1 MGNWILLIISL
12 IILVTSGDI
21 LVRGS
26 VSMARHFKIST
37 LLVGLIVVS
46 IGTSAP
52 ELFVSL
58 QAALNSHPDISI
70 GNVVGSN
77 ISNIGLVL
85 AITAI
90 ILPVAVKKSILVFD
104 LPFLLLSSI
113 VLYILS
119 VYIGKG
125 SLDYIDGIIFL
136 LMLAVYLYISITKS
150 IKERKHAPI
159 FKKPQYNIYLS
170 ILFILGSIVGMYF
183 GANWLIESASDI
195 AVNLGVSERVISV
208 TIVAFGTSVPELST
222 SIIAAIKKESDI
234 SIGNI
239 IGSNIFNILMIL
251 GAASSINTI
260 TISNQIIN
268 IDMLYMIA
276 ITIILALLIIV
287 YKNKRVSR
295 IAGVILLALYT
306 FYIYSS
312 FSTQIL

>member
-1 MGNWILLIISL
+1 MGNWIWLLISIL
-12 IILVTSGDI
+12 ILIASGDV

-58 QAALNSHPDISI
+58 QAALNNHPDISI

-90 ILPVAVKKSILVFD
+90 ILPVAVKKSILIFD
-104 LPFLLLSSI
+104 WPYLLFSSLVLYGLSWYDNKLDLIDGVIFI
-113 VLYILS
+113 VLIL
-119 VYIGKG
+119 VYI
-125 SLDYIDGIIFL
+125 FL
-136 LMLAVYLYISITKS
+136 SIKKS
-150 IKERKHAPI
+150 VKERKHAPI
-159 FKKPQYNIYLS
+159 FKEPQHNIYLS
-170 ILFILGSIVGMYF
+170 FLFILGSIVGMYF

-195 AVNLGVSERVISV
+195 AVDLGVSERVISV
-208 TIVAFGTSVPELST
+208 TIIAFGTSVPELST

-251 GAASSINTI
+251 GPTAVISPISIKKEIVET
-260 TISNQIIN
+260 
-268 IDMLYMIA
+268 DMLYMIG
-276 ITIILALLIIV
+276 ITVLLAALIVVYKEKRISRLAGIILLSV
-287 YKNKRVSR
+287 Y
-295 IAGVILLALYT
+295 I
-306 FYIYSS
+306 FYIYNS
-312 FSTQIL
+312 FT

>member
-1 MGNWILLIISL
+1 MGNWIWLLVSLLI
-12 IILVTSGDI
+12 LVASGDI

-58 QAALNSHPDISI
+58 QAALNGHPDISI

-90 ILPVAVKKSILVFD
+90 ILPVSVKKSILVFD
-104 LPFLLLSSI
+104 WPYLLFSSL
-113 VLYILS
+113 VLYGLSYDGKLEWYDGMIFIILISLYLFLSIKKS
-119 VYIGKG
+119 V
-125 SLDYIDGIIFL
+125 
-136 LMLAVYLYISITKS
+136 
-150 IKERKHAPI
+150 KERKHAPI

-195 AVNLGVSERVISV
+195 AINLGVSERVISV

-251 GAASSINTI
+251 GATASINTI
-260 TISNQIIN
+260 KISNQIIN
-268 IDMLYMIA
+268 IDMIYMIV
-276 ITIILALLIIV
+276 ITIALALLIII
-287 YKNKRVSR
+287 YKDKRVSR
-295 IAGVILLALYT
+295 VAGVILLAFYT

-312 FSTQIL
+312 FTFQIL

>member
-1 MGNWILLIISL
+1 MGNWIWLIISL
-12 IILVTSGDI
+12 LILIASGDI

-26 VSMARHFKIST
+26 VSLARHFKIST

-58 QAALNSHPDISI
+58 QAALNGHPDISI

-85 AITAI
+85 AVTAI
-90 ILPVAVKKSILVFD
+90 ILPVAVKRSILIFD
-104 LPFLLLSSI
+104 WPYLLFASL
-113 VLYILS
+113 VLYGLS
-119 VYIGKG
+119 WYDNK
-125 SLDYIDGIIFL
+125 LDIIDGVIFI
-136 LMLAVYLYISITKS
+136 LMLTAYLFLSIKKS
-150 IKERKHAPI
+150 IKERKTAPE

-170 ILFILGSIVGMYF
+170 LLFISISILGMYF

-195 AVNLGVSERVISV
+195 AGKMGISERVISV

-239 IGSNIFNILMIL
+239 VGSNIFNILMIL
-251 GAASSINTI
+251 GSTAIINPI
-260 TISNQIIN
+260 KISNQIIN
-268 IDMLYMIA
+268 IDMLVMIVITVLLA
-276 ITIILALLIIV
+276 ILIVIS
-287 YKNKRVSR
+287 KQKKVSR
-295 IAGVILLALYT
+295 IAGGILLLTYIL
-306 FYIYSS
+306 YIYNS
-312 FSTQIL
+312 FSVTTF